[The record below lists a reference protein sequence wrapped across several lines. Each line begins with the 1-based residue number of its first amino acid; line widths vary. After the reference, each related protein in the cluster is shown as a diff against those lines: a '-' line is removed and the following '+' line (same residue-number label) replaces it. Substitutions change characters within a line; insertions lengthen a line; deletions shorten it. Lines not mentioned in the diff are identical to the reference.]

1 MIWSEKA
8 SPKGKIDLE
17 AMSLLDKNLT
27 PNLLNFNTS
36 YMLFL
41 WVLFDLKLIEKLCE
55 IESSAYF

>member
-1 MIWSEKA
+1 MIWSGKA

-17 AMSLLDKNLT
+17 AMSLLDKNLI

-36 YMLFL
+36 YVLL